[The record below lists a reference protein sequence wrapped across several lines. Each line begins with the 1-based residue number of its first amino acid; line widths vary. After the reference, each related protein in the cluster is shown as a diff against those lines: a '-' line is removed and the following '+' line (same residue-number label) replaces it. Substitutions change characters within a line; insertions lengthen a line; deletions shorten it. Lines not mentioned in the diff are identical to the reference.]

1 MFLWEI
7 ASTKSLNHHV
17 KTQFYIVA
25 FLFLCC
31 TDYKS
36 ALSGYSNYNKIENGN
51 REISVK
57 ELQRLAEFYNI
68 TVDQVINLNDG
79 LPKEVVIED
88 KQAQEQL
95 RLISELDTDDRA
107 IIFKMIDKMLTS
119 KKFKDFFSKNVASL

>member
-1 MFLWEI
+1 M
-7 ASTKSLNHHV
+7 SLANNI
-17 KTQFYIVA
+17 KKLREDKGLRQKEVA
-25 FLFLCC
+25 N
-31 TDYKS
+31 
-36 ALSGYSNYNKIENGN
+36 ALDIGYSNYNKIENGN
-51 REISVK
+51 REVSVK

-68 TVDQVINLNDG
+68 TLDQVINLDGG

>member
-1 MFLWEI
+1 M
-7 ASTKSLNHHV
+7 SLADNI
-17 KTQFYIVA
+17 KKLREDKELRQKEVA
-25 FLFLCC
+25 N
-31 TDYKS
+31 
-36 ALSGYSNYNKIENGN
+36 ALDIGYSNYNKIENGN

-68 TVDQVINLNDG
+68 TVDQVINLNDNN
-79 LPKEVVIED
+79 LPKEVTIED

>member
-1 MFLWEI
+1 M
-7 ASTKSLNHHV
+7 SLADNI
-17 KTQFYIVA
+17 KKLREDKELRQKEVA
-25 FLFLCC
+25 NN
-31 TDYKS
+31 
-36 ALSGYSNYNKIENGN
+36 ALDIGYSNYNKIENGN